1 MLLASE
7 AAFVLREACT
17 LVAVVLLWRTVW
29 RLLDLVL
36 PMNFD
41 AESGP
46 GRAVAESFVSVLL
59 GVLLLAASGGLPRD
73 W

>member
-1 MLLASE
+1 MLFVSE
-7 AAFVLREACT
+7 ITSVLREACT

-29 RLLDLVL
+29 RILDLVL
-36 PMNFD
+36 PMNFE

-59 GVLLLAASGGLPRD
+59 GVLALAMSGGLPRD